1 MNARRIPPREARL
14 GEIDIDADE
23 ERIYRALL
31 RAGAA
36 SVADLARAVDIP
48 PRRAQRL
55 LQSIERKGFATRSA
69 ERPVRYIA
77 IAPDIAIEARVR
89 QREQNLRS
97 VRAAIADFREETAR
111 RRTKAPDEQIVE
123 LITSG
128 EAVTLAFTQLAAA
141 AQHDVVTL
149 QRAPVLVSSLDE
161 TRAPRDNVSGNA
173 FAHGVRVRAI
183 VDSEFLALPGAVG
196 RVRRDMASG
205 EEVRAVAAL
214 PFKSIIFDRRI
225 ALVPLNLHDA
235 AAPSLLVRS
244 SALLDA
250 LYALFELLWERSTP
264 IVFSPAGVAESG
276 GAADVALDAD
286 QLVPLL
292 AAGLNDKAIA
302 QELRLSPAT
311 LARRVAS
318 LMRAHNTRTRF
329 QLGWMAAMTSLP
341 RWLGASDVDD
351 AA

>member
-1 MNARRIPPREARL
+1 MNARRIPQIDSRL
-14 GEIDIDADE
+14 GEIDVDADE
-23 ERIYRALL
+23 ERAYRALL

-36 SVADLARAVDIP
+36 SVADLASALDVA

-69 ERPVRYIA
+69 ERPLRYIA
-77 IAPDIAIEARVR
+77 IAPDVAIEAKVR

-111 RRTKAPDEQIVE
+111 RRSKGTHEQIVE
-123 LITSG
+123 LITSRD
-128 EAVTLAFTQLAAA
+128 AATLAFTQLSSAT
-141 AQHDVVTL
+141 QHDVVTL
-149 QRAPVLVSSLDE
+149 QRAPVLVSSLAE
-161 TRAPRDNVSGNA
+161 PCEPRNSVSGNV

-183 VDSEFLALPGAVG
+183 VDSEFLSLPGAVG
-196 RVRRDMASG
+196 RVRRDMESG
-205 EEVRAVAAL
+205 EEVRAVATL
-214 PFKSIIFDRRI
+214 PFKTIIFDHRI
-225 ALVPLNLHDA
+225 ALVPLNLHDPD
-235 AAPSLLVRS
+235 APSLLVRS

-264 IVFSPAGVAESG
+264 IVFSPSGVVESG
-276 GAADVALDAD
+276 ATAEWAPDAE

-311 LARRVAS
+311 LARRVAG

-329 QLGWMAAMTSLP
+329 QLGWMAAMNSLP
-341 RWLGASDVDD
+341 RWLQVRDVDD